1 MREIKFRAWDSEKMI
16 YQNNMQSI
24 SWPNHLKKEC
34 AVWVR
39 CDFNNMGYFELMQ
52 YTGIKDKHGKEIY
65 EGDIVNEFR
74 KTRSFP
80 DGNFFKRKIEWSD
93 DMILDDAYGEKS
105 IGFNLFHGELEIIG
119 NIYENPELLK

>member
-1 MREIKFRAWDSEKMI
+1 MRDIKFRAWDSEKMI

-52 YTGIKDKHGKEIY
+52 YTGLKDKNGKDIY
-65 EGDIVNEFR
+65 EGDILKDLYGHHLKVVFDGGSFRAVFGDSICEVEGSEFAGYYP
-74 KTRSFP
+74 KDITE
-80 DGNFFKRKIEWSD
+80 FFIV
-93 DMILDDAYGEKS
+93 
-105 IGFNLFHGELEIIG
+105 G
-119 NIYENPELLK
+119 NIYENTEMLK